1 MTVLG
6 ETVGSPPALTPAE
19 LRRRGHRFYLGMAA
33 VFLAVIFLGF
43 GPTYYWGQ
51 FQGAKRVQALVHVHA
66 FIATSWCLLFL
77 TQATL
82 VATHRTR
89 IHRKL
94 GIAATVLAAALV
106 TSGYLAAINSAR
118 LGHGPPGRNHVQ
130 FLAIPLGSLVM
141 FLLFFAIGFWKR
153 TDREVHKRCMVLATI
168 GLLSA
173 AFARLGN
180 QVGHPGLP
188 ALAVGT
194 ILIVMLALGWDWWV
208 TGRVHPVLLWGG
220 LILVLSAPLR
230 FAISRTPAWMNL
242 SRQLIG
248 PTSPQAAAPPT
259 TP

>member
-1 MTVLG
+1 MTLVQEMTDRAPAL
-6 ETVGSPPALTPAE
+6 PPAE
-19 LRRRGHRFYLGMAA
+19 IRRRSHRFSVGMAV
-33 VFLAVIFLGF
+33 VFLAVVFIGF

-51 FQGAKRVQALVHVHA
+51 FLGAPHLQGLVHAHA
-66 FIATSWCLLFL
+66 LIATCWCLLFL

-82 VATHRTR
+82 IATHRTR

-106 TSGYLAAINSAR
+106 ISGYLAAVNSAR

-130 FLAIPLGSLVM
+130 FLAIPLGSLLM
-141 FLLFFAIGFWKR
+141 FSLFFVIGFWKR

-168 GLLSA
+168 GLMSA
-173 AFARLGN
+173 AFARIGN

-188 ALAVGT
+188 ALFAGT
-194 ILIVMLALGWDWWV
+194 LLIVLLALGWDWWA

-220 LILVLSAPLR
+220 LLLVLWQPLR
-230 FAISRTPAWMNL
+230 AAISRTPAWMTF

-248 PTSPQAAAPPT
+248 APL
-259 TP
+259 TPP